1 MSKLD
6 DILKEC
12 SMGNVNS
19 QADRIAIAKQQL
31 KDLMVDLVGDVEF
44 RETEDMTLGSWTP
57 DDYKEFGRNELKIA
71 LHQKIEKL

>member
-31 KDLMVDLVGDVEF
+31 KDLMLELVGGNSGYTMEHKGRTITLEPNRVDAQNDL
-44 RETEDMTLGSWTP
+44 REVI
-57 DDYKEFGRNELKIA
+57 R
-71 LHQKIEKL
+71 QKIEAL